1 MSATKEYTMKIDL
14 GRGSLLGV
22 AFIVLRLVGV
32 IHWSWVWVLA
42 PFWIP
47 FVIGLAVVFLVGLFS
62 WWTEW

>member
-1 MSATKEYTMKIDL
+1 MSATKEHTMKIDL

-47 FVIGLAVVFLVGLFS
+47 FAIGLAVVFLVGLFS